1 MNPLPN
7 LADDPGY
14 GDDRVYRA
22 AVRELLRQVHLLQPV
37 DRKAARL
44 REYLDALEAFERRD
58 GDLLGD
64 ALSGSP
70 GSPET
75 NEGDH
80 EG

>member
-7 LADDPGY
+7 LESDPGT
-14 GDDRVYRA
+14 GSERVYRA
-22 AVRELLRQVHLLQPV
+22 AVRELLRQVQLLQSV

-64 ALSGSP
+64 ALSEPP

-75 NEGDH
+75 NEG
-80 EG
+80 GGS